1 MSVPFVLRAC
11 GFNWQLFFGGY
22 NLIEKIKITDVLFVV
37 LPSFEYT
44 CTLNSCKNG
53 GSCLEGKCVCPEGY
67 FGENCEGK
75 FGLYKFGLYIYIYI
89 YGC

>member
-1 MSVPFVLRAC
+1 M
-11 GFNWQLFFGGY
+11 
-22 NLIEKIKITDVLFVV
+22 
-37 LPSFEYT
+37 PSFEYT

-75 FGLYKFGLYIYIYI
+75 FGLYIDMGVNIWKKIQGDVLINDNNNDNLIKIKYFIKFLISE
-89 YGC
+89 

>member
-1 MSVPFVLRAC
+1 M
-11 GFNWQLFFGGY
+11 
-22 NLIEKIKITDVLFVV
+22 IEKIKITDVLFVV

-67 FGENCEGK
+67 FGENCEGR
-75 FGLYKFGLYIYIYI
+75 FGLYKFGLYIYMGVNIGKKGDEGI
-89 YGC
+89 ILLIIMII

>member
-1 MSVPFVLRAC
+1 MRADLID
-11 GFNWQLFFGGY
+11 NWFFGGY

-44 CTLNSCKNG
+44 CTLNTCKNG

-75 FGLYKFGLYIYIYI
+75 FGLYKFGLYIYIWVLI
-89 YGC
+89 